1 MSTRLDNHFIC
12 SGINIDS
19 VNTSFSNS
27 FFFFSFWQLEAG
39 VFKVIVSRK
48 PLYLRPDDAFVSILF

>member
-1 MSTRLDNHFIC
+1 MSTRLENHFIC

-19 VNTSFSNS
+19 VNTSLII
-27 FFFFSFWQLEAG
+27 FFIFWQLEAG